1 MWNCDPADLDAVV
14 EDDVWEI
21 LQRLHGVQD
30 LEEEGGA
37 GHQEGDDPHTQKSD
51 RSPNL
56 LHAVLSR
63 VHYDLRQ
70 ANNK

>member
-1 MWNCDPADLDAVV
+1 MTSTKQRTTLQINCK
-14 EDDVWEI
+14 I
-21 LQRLHGVQD
+21 CSGM
-30 LEEEGGA
+30 EEEGGA
-37 GHQEGDDPHTQKSD
+37 GHQEGDDPHAQKSD

-63 VHYDLRQ
+63 VHYHLRQ